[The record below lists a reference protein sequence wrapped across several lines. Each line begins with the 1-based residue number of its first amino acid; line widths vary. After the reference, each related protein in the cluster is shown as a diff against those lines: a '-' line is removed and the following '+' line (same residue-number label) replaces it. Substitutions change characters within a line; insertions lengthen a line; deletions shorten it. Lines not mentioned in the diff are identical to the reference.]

1 MLHGFNAAVKDKNRK
16 GMTSSELKN
25 IYDRLTK
32 GRSSDR
38 SRLKRKYDR
47 LKKLNRDKNPEW
59 DALLRDIEISVQN
72 KLDRENRLPKCDFD
86 DNLPINQHVDEISA
100 AIRNHPVTIICGE
113 TGSGKTTQLPK
124 LCLTLGRGVDGI
136 IGHTQP
142 RRLAARTVAK
152 RIAEELQSELGSD
165 VGFKIRHQDVT
176 NKHSYIKLMTDGIL
190 LAELQQDR
198 YLNQY
203 DTLIIDEAHERS
215 LNIDFIL
222 GYIKQL
228 LPKRPDLKVIITS
241 ATIDVTRF
249 SEHFN
254 NAPIIEVSGRTWPV
268 DVLYRPIEEPDE
280 DVEPVSREEIVL
292 HAIRELTSY
301 DMGDILIFM
310 EGEGEIHETDK
321 FLRKQNLRDTDI
333 LPLYARLSSSRQNKI
348 FAPHK
353 RRHIVL
359 ATNIAETSLTIPG
372 IRYVIDTGMA
382 RISRYSYRSKVQR
395 LPIERVSMAAANQ
408 RKGRCGRTSE
418 GICIRLYSEEDFS
431 SRAEYTEPEILRTNL
446 ASVILQMK
454 ALKIGDIAQYPFINP
469 PDKKFI
475 NDGMRLLREIN
486 ALDKDER
493 LTPIG
498 RKLVR
503 FPLDPRHARILLA
516 AHDFNCLHEIL
527 IIVSA
532 LGIQDPRER
541 PVDKQQK
548 ADESH
553 KQFADD
559 DSDFLWFLNLW
570 NFYQKQIKQLSQNK
584 LRKLCQTNF
593 LSFMKMREWI
603 DIHRQL
609 RHVCTDMGLL
619 LNTEPA
625 SYQNIH
631 CAILSG
637 MSSHVAFLSDKHEY
651 TGARDIKLNLFP
663 ASGQFHKKPKWV
675 VAAELVETSRLFA
688 RNVAR
693 IDSAWLINVA
703 THLLK
708 HSYSDAHWDS
718 KSSRVVALEKI
729 SLYGMTLVAGKKI
742 NYGAINPIES
752 KALFIRNALI
762 EGDLES
768 STRFFKQN
776 NEVIKEVRH
785 LEVKSRRPDILNEEA
800 IYEFY
805 NKSLPEYVYD
815 GQSFAAWSKK
825 LNNNQKQRLCLT
837 KESIINRETD
847 DITEFTYPDNIDFN
861 GMQLP
866 LEYKFLPG
874 TKEDGLSVD
883 VPLEVLNQFDQNQ
896 MDYLVP
902 GLIEE
907 KITLLLKSLPKSIR
921 KALVP
926 IPETATECVNN
937 IKNHSISLKQNL
949 ISYLFKTRNVDIAIN
964 DFVEGD
970 LPEHLR
976 TNFRIVD
983 AENKLIAE
991 GNDIVELKNKLATQI
1006 EHAFTDLYQDAFG
1019 EEEISSWNFGDL
1031 AIEEKVTSKENVI
1044 TSYPSLLEEDGKVYR
1059 YAFDNLRTAE
1069 YYLKFGLRGLLKKSL
1084 IKEIKFLRKNLRGID
1099 KIALLYTRYGKK
1111 EDLVD
1116 SIINLV
1122 LDETFL
1128 FEKKLIRKQ
1137 DHFLAN
1143 LEQGRSELIGNADR
1157 ICVILQKI
1165 LELNLKVQTLLSDAS
1180 MLKYSHAVK
1189 DIEEQL
1195 EYMMFHGFIE
1205 DIDTEY
1211 LKQYPRYLE
1220 AIIKRMEKL
1229 EYGIDRDLQSTK
1241 QIQTHWDRIKKLVDH
1256 AYETDGNTTG
1266 FDEYRWM
1273 CEELRISLYAQGL
1286 KTKIPVSLKRMD
1298 KAWERCQ
1305 KEN

>member
-1 MLHGFNAAVKDKNRK
+1 MRLQNARIRKD
-16 GMTSSELKN
+16 MTPLELKN
-25 IYDRLTK
+25 IYDRLSEA
-32 GRSSDR
+32 RSSER
-38 SRLKRKYDR
+38 FRLRRIFDR
-47 LKKLNRDKNPEW
+47 LKNVNSENNPEW
-59 DALLRDIEISVQN
+59 DALKRDIELSVQN
-72 KLDRENRLPKCDFD
+72 KSDRESRLPKCDFD
-86 DNLPINQHVDEISA
+86 DNLPINQHLDEISA
-100 AIRNHPVTIICGE
+100 AITNNPITIICGE

-124 LCLTLGRGVDGI
+124 LCLTLGRGVGGV

-152 RIAEELQSELGSD
+152 RIAEELNSDLGSD

-176 NKHSYIKLMTDGIL
+176 SKHSYIKLMTDGIL

-222 GYIKQL
+222 GYIKL
-228 LPKRPDLKVIITS
+228 LIPKRPDLKVIITS

-249 SEHFN
+249 SEHFDK
-254 NAPIIEVSGRTWPV
+254 APIIEVSGRTWPV
-268 DVLYRPIEEPDE
+268 DVLYRPFEEADE
-280 DVEPVSREEIVL
+280 DEDPVSREEVIL
-292 HAIRELTSY
+292 RAIRELTSY

-348 FAPHK
+348 FAPHN

-382 RISRYSYRSKVQR
+382 RMSRYSYRSKVQR

-454 ALKIGDIAQYPFINP
+454 ALNIGDIEQYPFINP

-486 ALDKDER
+486 ALDKEEK

-532 LGIQDPRER
+532 LSIQDPRER
-541 PVDKQQK
+541 PIDKQQK

-553 KQFADD
+553 KQFSDD

-593 LSFMKMREWI
+593 LSYMKMREWI

-609 RHVCTDMGLL
+609 RHVCTEMGLL

-675 VAAELVETSRLFA
+675 VAADLVETSRLFA

-703 THLLK
+703 KHLLK
-708 HSYSDAHWDS
+708 HAYSDAHWDS

-729 SLYGMTLVAGKKI
+729 SLYGMTLIAGKRI
-742 NYGAINPIES
+742 NYGAINPVES

-768 STRFFKQN
+768 SASFFKN
-776 NEVIKEVRH
+776 NNKVIEEVRH

-805 NKSLPEYVYD
+805 NKLLPAHVYD
-815 GQSFAAWSKK
+815 GQSLAAWLKK
-825 LNNNQKQRLCLT
+825 LNKEQKQRLCLT
-837 KESIINRETD
+837 KELIVNRETD
-847 DITEFTYPDNIDFN
+847 DITEFTYPDNIEFN

-874 TKEDGLSVD
+874 AKEDGLSVD
-883 VPLEVLNQFDQNQ
+883 IPLEVLNQFDQNQ

-907 KITLLLKSLPKSIR
+907 KITLLLKSLPKPIR
-921 KALVP
+921 KRLVP
-926 IPETATECVNN
+926 IPETVGECVSN
-937 IKNHSISLKQNL
+937 IKNQSNSLKQNL
-949 ISYLFKTRNVDIAIN
+949 ISCLFKTRAVDIAID
-964 DFVEGD
+964 DFAEGV

-976 TNFRIVD
+976 TNYRIVD
-983 AENKLIAE
+983 AKNELIAE
-991 GNDIVELKNKLATQI
+991 GDDIVELKSKLATQI
-1006 EHAFTDLYQDAFG
+1006 EHAFTNIYQDAFG
-1019 EEEISSWNFGDL
+1019 EEEVTSWDFGDL
-1031 AIEEKVTSKENVI
+1031 PVEQKVTSKENKI

-1059 YAFDNLRTAE
+1059 YAFDNLRAAE
-1069 YYLKFGLRGLLKKSL
+1069 YYLRFGLRGLLKNAL
-1084 IKEIKFLRKNLRGID
+1084 AKEIKYLRKNLKGID
-1099 KIALLYTRYGKK
+1099 KLALLYTRFGNK
-1111 EDLVD
+1111 EEIVD

-1128 FEKKLIRKQ
+1128 YEKTLFRKQ
-1137 DHFLAN
+1137 EHFLAS
-1143 LEQGRSELIGNADR
+1143 LDQGRSELIGNADR
-1157 ICVILQKI
+1157 TCLILQKI
-1165 LELNLKVQTLLSDAS
+1165 LEMNLQVQTLLSDAG

-1205 DIDTEY
+1205 DIEMEY

-1220 AIIKRMEKL
+1220 AIIKRLDKL
-1229 EYGIDRDLQSTK
+1229 EYGVDKDRQSTK
-1241 QIQTHWDRIKKLVDH
+1241 QIQPHWDRIKKLIDH
-1256 AYETDGNTTG
+1256 AYESDGNTTS

-1273 CEELRISLYAQGL
+1273 CEELRISLFAQGL
-1286 KTKIPVSLKRMD
+1286 KTRMPVSLKRVD

>member
-1 MLHGFNAAVKDKNRK
+1 MHSLNAAVKDINRN
-16 GMTSSELKN
+16 GMTSLELKN
-25 IYDRLTK
+25 IYDRLSEA
-32 GRSSDR
+32 RSSER
-38 SRLKRKYDR
+38 FRLKRDFDR
-47 LKKLNRDKNPEW
+47 LKKRNLENNPEW
-59 DALLRDIEISVQN
+59 DALIRDIELSIQN
-72 KLDRENRLPKCDFD
+72 KSDRVNRLPKCKFD
-86 DNLPINQHVDEISA
+86 DNLPINQYVDEISA
-100 AIRNHPVTIICGE
+100 AILNNSVTIICGE

-124 LCLTLGRGVDGI
+124 LCLTLGRGIGGV

-152 RIAEELQSELGSD
+152 RIAEELDSDLGSD

-176 NKHSYIKLMTDGIL
+176 NKNSYIKLMTDGIL
-190 LAELQQDR
+190 LAELQRDR

-254 NAPIIEVSGRTWPV
+254 NAPVIEVSGRTWPV
-268 DVLYRPIEEPDE
+268 DVLYRPIEETNEDE
-280 DVEPVSREEIVL
+280 DPISREEVIL
-292 HAIRELTSY
+292 QAIRELTSY

-310 EGEGEIHETDK
+310 EGEGEIHGTDK

-348 FAPHK
+348 FAPHN

-382 RISRYSYRSKVQR
+382 RMSRYSYRSKVQR

-454 ALKIGDIAQYPFINP
+454 ALKIGDIEQYPFINP

-475 NDGMRLLREIN
+475 SDGMRLLREIN
-486 ALDKDER
+486 ALDKEEK

-498 RKLVR
+498 SKLVR

-532 LGIQDPRER
+532 LSIQDPRER
-541 PVDKQQK
+541 PIDKQQK

-553 KQFADD
+553 KQFSDD

-593 LSFMKMREWI
+593 LSYMKMREWI

-609 RHVCTDMGLL
+609 RHVCTEMGLL
-619 LNTEPA
+619 LNTESA

-675 VAAELVETSRLFA
+675 VAADLVETSRLFA

-703 THLLK
+703 KHLLK

-729 SLYGMTLVAGKKI
+729 SLYGMTLVAGKRI
-742 NYGAINPIES
+742 NYGAVNPVES

-768 STRFFKQN
+768 SATFFKQN
-776 NEVIKEVRH
+776 NKTIEEVRH

-805 NKSLPEYVYD
+805 NKLLPAHVYD

-825 LNNNQKQRLCLT
+825 LNKEQKQRLCLT
-837 KESIINRETD
+837 KELIINRETD
-847 DITEFTYPDNIDFN
+847 DITEFTYPNNIEFN

-866 LEYKFLPG
+866 LEYNFLPG
-874 TKEDGLSVD
+874 AKEDGLSVD
-883 VPLEVLNQFDQNQ
+883 IPLEVLNQFDQNK

-907 KITLLLKSLPKSIR
+907 KVALLLKSLPKPIR
-921 KALVP
+921 KRLVP
-926 IPETATECVNN
+926 IPETAEECVSN

-949 ISYLFKTRNVDIAIN
+949 ISYLFKTRAVDIAID
-964 DFVEGD
+964 DFTEDV

-976 TNFRIVD
+976 TNYRIID
-983 AENKLIAE
+983 ANNDLIAE
-991 GNDIVELKNKLATQI
+991 GDNIVELKNKLATQI
-1006 EHAFTDLYQDAFG
+1006 EHAFTDIYKDAFG
-1019 EEEISSWNFGDL
+1019 EEEVSSWNFGDL
-1031 AIEEKVTSKENVI
+1031 PVEQKVTSKENTI
-1044 TSYPSLLEEDGKVYR
+1044 TSYPSLLEEEGKVYR

-1084 IKEIKFLRKNLRGID
+1084 LKEIKYLRKNLRGID
-1099 KIALLYTRYGKK
+1099 KLALLYTRFGNKD
-1111 EDLVD
+1111 ELVE

-1128 FEKKLIRKQ
+1128 YEKTLIRKQ
-1137 DHFLAN
+1137 EQFLST
-1143 LEQGRSELIGNADR
+1143 LEQGRGELIGNADR
-1157 ICVILQKI
+1157 ICVVLQKI
-1165 LELNLKVQTLLSDAS
+1165 LEINLQVQKLLSDAS
-1180 MLKYSHAVK
+1180 MLKHSHAVK

-1205 DIDTEY
+1205 DVSPEY

-1229 EYGIDRDLQSTK
+1229 EYGVDKDLQSTK
-1241 QIQTHWDRIKKLVDH
+1241 QIQPHWDRIKKLIDH
-1256 AYETDGNTTG
+1256 AYETDGNTTA

-1298 KAWERCQ
+1298 KAWEKCQ

>member
-1 MLHGFNAAVKDKNRK
+1 MDKK
-16 GMTSSELKN
+16 SMTTVQIDQISEHLSEV
-25 IYDRLTK
+25 RA
-32 GRSSDR
+32 SDR
-38 SRLKRKYDR
+38 FRLKRQFDR
-47 LKKLNRDKNPEW
+47 LKKDNVVNNSEW
-59 DALLRDIEISVQN
+59 DALYRDIEISINN
-72 KLDRENRLPKCDFD
+72 KTERKNGLPKCFFD
-86 DNLPINQHVDEISA
+86 ENLPINQCVDEIYKT
-100 AIRNHPVTIICGE
+100 IKNNPVTIICGE

-124 LCLTLGRGVDGI
+124 LCLTLGRSIEGV

-152 RIAEELQSELGSD
+152 RIAEELGSDLGCD

-222 GYIKQL
+222 GYLKEL

-241 ATIDVTRF
+241 ATIDVSRF
-249 SEHFN
+249 SAHFD
-254 NAPIIEVSGRTWPV
+254 NAPVIEVSGRTYPV
-268 DVLYRPIEEPDE
+268 DVLYRPLQEDDE
-280 DVEPVSREEIVL
+280 DSIGREDHIL
-292 HAIRELTSY
+292 QAIHELTSY

-310 EGEGEIHETDK
+310 EGEGEIHVTDK
-321 FLRKQNLRDTDI
+321 FLRKQNLPDTDI

-395 LPIERVSMAAANQ
+395 LPIEKISMAAANQ

-418 GICIRLYSEEDFS
+418 GICIRLYSEDDFS
-431 SRAEYTEPEILRTNL
+431 SRPEYTEPEILRTNL

-454 ALKIGDIAQYPFINP
+454 ALKIGNVEEYPFINP

-486 ALDKDER
+486 ALNKEEK

-503 FPLDPRHARILLA
+503 FPLDPRYARILIA
-516 AHDFNCLHEIL
+516 ANDLNCLHEIL

-532 LGIQDPRER
+532 LSIQDPRER
-541 PVDKQQK
+541 PLDKQQK

-553 KQFADD
+553 QQFNHD

-593 LSFMKMREWI
+593 LSYMKMREWI

-609 RHVCTDMGLL
+609 RHVCTDMKLSI
-619 LNTEPA
+619 NNESA

-637 MSSHVAFLSDKHEY
+637 MASHVAFLSDKHEY

-663 ASGQFHKKPKWV
+663 ASGQFHKKPKWI
-675 VAAELVETSRLFA
+675 VAADLVETSRLFA
-688 RNVAR
+688 RNVAK

-703 THLLK
+703 KHLLK
-708 HSYSDAHWDS
+708 YDYSDAYWDS
-718 KSSRVVALEKI
+718 KSTRVIALEKI
-729 SLYGMTLVAGKKI
+729 SLYGMTLVAGKRI
-742 NYGAINPIES
+742 NYGLINPKES
-752 KALFIRNALI
+752 QALFIRNGLI
-762 EGDLES
+762 EADLES
-768 STRFFKQN
+768 AASFYKQN
-776 NEVIKEVRH
+776 NKVIDEIRH
-785 LEVKSRRPDILNEEA
+785 LEVKTRRPDILDEEA
-800 IYEFY
+800 VYDFY
-805 NKSLPEYVYD
+805 SNALPMHVYD

-825 LNNNQKQRLCLT
+825 LSKDQKQALLISKDKIMRRHADEVT
-837 KESIINRETD
+837 ETAFPEQ
-847 DITEFTYPDNIDFN
+847 IEYR
-861 GMQLP
+861 GLSLP

-874 TKEDGLSVD
+874 NSNDGLNID
-883 VPLEVLNQFDQNQ
+883 VPIEALNQFNQHQ

-907 KITLLLKSLPKSIR
+907 KITLLLKSLPKHIR
-921 KALVP
+921 KTLVP
-926 IPETATECVNN
+926 IPDTANECARN
-937 IKNHSISLKQNL
+937 ISNKSISLKQNL
-949 ISYLFKTRNVDIAIN
+949 ISYLYKTRLVDITN
-964 DFVEGD
+964 DDFSEGL
-970 LPEHLR
+970 LPEHLKVNYR
-976 TNFRIVD
+976 VLNAD
-983 AENKLIAE
+983 NKLIAE
-991 GNDIVELKNKLATQI
+991 GNDIVDLKNKLATEI
-1006 EHAFTDLYQDAFG
+1006 EYAFTEIHQDDSGA
-1019 EEEISSWNFGDL
+1019 EEVTTWDFGDL
-1031 AIEEKVTSKENVI
+1031 AVEEKITVKDNVLI
-1044 TSYPSLLEEDGKVYR
+1044 TYPSLLEEDGRVYR
-1059 YAFDNLRTAE
+1059 YAFDNLQTAE
-1069 YYLKFGLRGLLKKSL
+1069 YQLRFGLRGLLKWQL
-1084 IKEIKFLRKNLRGID
+1084 QKEIKYLCKNLKD
-1099 KIALLYTRYGKK
+1099 FEKLALLYAQFGNK
-1111 EDLVD
+1111 EELIS

-1128 FEKKLIRKQ
+1128 YENELIRKQ
-1137 DHFLAN
+1137 DHFLAR
-1143 LEQGRSELIGNADR
+1143 LEQGRPEMILNADR
-1157 ICVILQKI
+1157 VCLLLKKI
-1165 LELNLKVQTLLSDAS
+1165 LGLNLKVQALLSEEAT
-1180 MLKYSHAVK
+1180 MKYSHAIN

-1195 EYMMFHGFIE
+1195 EYMIFHGFIE
-1205 DIDTEY
+1205 DIKTDY

-1220 AIIKRMEKL
+1220 AILKRIDKL
-1229 EYGIDRDLQSTK
+1229 EYAIEKDRQTTH
-1241 QIQTHWDRIKKLVDH
+1241 QIQQHWNRIKKLVDQ
-1256 AYETDGNTTG
+1256 AYEIDGNTSL
-1266 FDEYRWM
+1266 FDDYRWM
-1273 CEELRISLYAQGL
+1273 FEELRISLFTQEL
-1286 KTKIPVSLKRMD
+1286 KTRIPVSLKRLD
-1298 KAWERCQ
+1298 KAWEQ
-1305 KEN
+1305 LSKNIK

>member
-1 MLHGFNAAVKDKNRK
+1 
-16 GMTSSELKN
+16 MTSLELKN
-25 IYDRLTK
+25 IYDRLAET
-32 GRSSDR
+32 RSSEWF
-38 SRLKRKYDR
+38 RLKRDFDR
-47 LKKLNRDKNPEW
+47 LKKRNLEKNPEW
-59 DALLRDIEISVQN
+59 DALMRDIELSVQN
-72 KLDRENRLPKCDFD
+72 KSDRESRLPKCYFD
-86 DNLPINQHVDEISA
+86 DKLPINQHLDEISA
-100 AIRNHPVTIICGE
+100 AIKNNPITIICGE

-124 LCLTLGRGVDGI
+124 LCLTLGRGIEGV

-152 RIAEELQSELGSD
+152 RIAEELDSDLGSH

-176 NKHSYIKLMTDGIL
+176 SKHSYIKLMTDGIL

-222 GYIKQL
+222 GYIKL
-228 LPKRPDLKVIITS
+228 LIPKRPDLKVIITS

-249 SEHFN
+249 SEHFD

-268 DVLYRPIEEPDE
+268 DVLYRPFEEVDE
-280 DVEPVSREEIVL
+280 DEDPVSREVVIL
-292 HAIRELTSY
+292 QAIRELTSY

-348 FAPHK
+348 FAPHN

-382 RISRYSYRSKVQR
+382 RMSRYSYRSKVQR

-446 ASVILQMK
+446 ASVILKMK
-454 ALKIGDIAQYPFINP
+454 ALKIGDIEQYPFINP

-486 ALDKDER
+486 ALDKEEK

-532 LGIQDPRER
+532 LSIQDPRER
-541 PVDKQQK
+541 PIDKQQK

-553 KQFADD
+553 KQFSDD

-593 LSFMKMREWI
+593 LSYMKMREWI

-609 RHVCTDMGLL
+609 RHVCTEMGLL

-675 VAAELVETSRLFA
+675 VAADLVETSRLFA

-703 THLLK
+703 KHLLK
-708 HSYSDAHWDS
+708 HAYSDAHWDS

-729 SLYGMTLVAGKKI
+729 SLYGMTLIAGKRI
-742 NYGAINPIES
+742 NYGAINPVES

-768 STRFFKQN
+768 SASFFKQN
-776 NEVIKEVRH
+776 NKTIEEVRH

-805 NKSLPEYVYD
+805 NKSLPAHVYD
-815 GQSFAAWSKK
+815 GQSFAVWSKK
-825 LNNNQKQRLCLT
+825 LNNEQKQRLCLT
-837 KESIINRETD
+837 KELIVNRETD
-847 DITEFTYPDNIDFN
+847 DITEFTYPDNIEFN

-874 TKEDGLSVD
+874 AKEDGLSVD
-883 VPLEVLNQFDQNQ
+883 IPLEVLNQFDQNQ

-907 KITLLLKSLPKSIR
+907 KITLLLKSLPKPIR
-921 KALVP
+921 KRLVP
-926 IPETATECVNN
+926 IPETVAECVSN
-937 IKNHSISLKQNL
+937 IKNQSNSLKQNL
-949 ISYLFKTRNVDIAIN
+949 ISCLFKTRAVDIAID
-964 DFVEGD
+964 DFTEAV

-976 TNFRIVD
+976 TNYRIVD
-983 AENKLIAE
+983 AKNELIAE
-991 GNDIVELKNKLATQI
+991 GDDIVELKNKLATQI
-1006 EHAFTDLYQDAFG
+1006 EHAFTNLYQDAFG
-1019 EEEISSWNFGDL
+1019 EEEVTSWDFGDL
-1031 AIEEKVTSKENVI
+1031 PVEQKVTSKENTI

-1059 YAFDNLRTAE
+1059 YAFDNLRAAE
-1069 YYLKFGLRGLLKKSL
+1069 YYLRFGLRGLLKNAL
-1084 IKEIKFLRKNLRGID
+1084 AKEIKYLRKNLRGIE
-1099 KIALLYTRYGKK
+1099 KLALLYTRFGNKD
-1111 EDLVD
+1111 ELVE

-1128 FEKKLIRKQ
+1128 YEKKMIRKQ
-1137 DHFLAN
+1137 EQFLAA
-1143 LEQGRSELIGNADR
+1143 LEQGRAELIGNADR
-1157 ICVILQKI
+1157 ICVVLQKI
-1165 LELNLKVQTLLSDAS
+1165 LEMNLQVQTLLSDAG

-1205 DIDTEY
+1205 DIETEY

-1220 AIIKRMEKL
+1220 AIIKRMEKF
-1229 EYGIDRDLQSTK
+1229 EHGVDKDRQSTK
-1241 QIQTHWDRIKKLVDH
+1241 QIKPHWDRIKKLVDH
-1256 AYETDGNTTG
+1256 AYETDGNTTS
-1266 FDEYRWM
+1266 FDAYRWM
-1273 CEELRISLYAQGL
+1273 CEELRISLFAQGL
-1286 KTKIPVSLKRMD
+1286 KTRMPVSLKRID

>member
-1 MLHGFNAAVKDKNRK
+1 
-16 GMTSSELKN
+16 MTTLEIENIYNSLLETRSSERISLERTFALLKKRN
-25 IYDRLTK
+25 LE
-32 GRSSDR
+32 SDTEWDT
-38 SRLKRKYDR
+38 LKRS
-47 LKKLNRDKNPEW
+47 
-59 DALLRDIEISVQN
+59 IELSIQN
-72 KLDRENRLPKCDFD
+72 KHDRIKRLPECQFD
-86 DNLPINQHVDEISA
+86 DNLPINQCHDEIYN
-100 AIRNHPVTIICGE
+100 AISNNPITIICGE

-124 LCLTLGRGVDGI
+124 LCLKLGRGIEGV

-142 RRLAARTVAK
+142 RRLAARSVAK
-152 RIAEELQSELGSD
+152 RIAEELKSELGRD

-176 NKHSYIKLMTDGIL
+176 SRHSYIKLMTDGIL
-190 LAELQQDR
+190 LAELQKDK

-241 ATIDVTRF
+241 ATIDVIRF
-249 SEHFN
+249 SEHFD
-254 NAPIIEVSGRTWPV
+254 NAPVIEVSGRTWPV
-268 DVLYRPIEEPDE
+268 DVFYRPVQENNEDE
-280 DVEPVSREEIVL
+280 DPMSREEVIL
-292 HAIRELTSY
+292 EAIRELTSY
-301 DMGDILIFM
+301 DMGDILIFL
-310 EGEGEIHETDK
+310 EGEREIYGTDK
-321 FLRKQNLRDTDI
+321 FLRKQNLSDTDI

-348 FAPHK
+348 FALHK

-359 ATNIAETSLTIPG
+359 ATNIAETSLTIPD

-382 RISRYSYRSKVQR
+382 RMSRYSYRSKVQR
-395 LPIERVSMAAANQ
+395 LPIERISKAAANQ
-408 RKGRCGRTSE
+408 RKGRCGRTSD
-418 GICIRLYSEEDFS
+418 GICIRLYSEEDFC
-431 SRAEYTEPEILRTNL
+431 SRMEYTEPEILRTNL

-454 ALKIGDIAQYPFINP
+454 ALKIGNIDEYPFINP

-475 NDGMRLLREIN
+475 NDGTRLLSEIN
-486 ALDKDER
+486 ALDKEGK
-493 LTPIG
+493 LTVIG
-498 RKLVR
+498 KKIVR

-516 AHDFNCLHEIL
+516 AHDFNCLYEIS
-527 IIVSA
+527 IIISA
-532 LGIQDPRER
+532 LSIQDPRER
-541 PVDKQQK
+541 PLDKQQK

-553 KQFADD
+553 KQFMDEA
-559 DSDFLWFLNLW
+559 SDFLWFLNLW

-593 LSFMKMREWI
+593 LSYMKMREWI

-609 RHVCTDMGLL
+609 RHVCTEIGLL

-637 MSSHVAFLSDKHEY
+637 MLSHVAFLSDKHEY

-663 ASGQFHKKPKWV
+663 ASGQFYKKPKWV
-675 VAAELVETSRLFA
+675 VAADLVETSRLFA

-703 THLLK
+703 KHLLK
-708 HSYSDAHWDS
+708 HAYSDAYWDS

-729 SLYGMTLVAGKKI
+729 SLYGMTLIAGKRI
-742 NYGAINPIES
+742 NYGAINPVDA

-768 STRFFKQN
+768 SISFFKKN
-776 NEVIKEVRH
+776 NKTIEEVRH

-805 NKSLPEYVYD
+805 NKSLPEHVYD
-815 GQSFAAWSKK
+815 GQSFAVWSKE
-825 LNNNQKQRLCLT
+825 LNNAQKQRLCLT
-837 KESIINRETD
+837 KEFIVNRETD
-847 DITEFTYPDNIDFN
+847 DITESTYPDNIEFN

-874 TKEDGLSVD
+874 VKEDGLSVD
-883 VPLEVLNQFDQNQ
+883 IPLEVLNQFDQNQ

-907 KITLLLKSLPKSIR
+907 KITLLLKSLPKAIR
-921 KALVP
+921 KRLVP
-926 IPETATECVNN
+926 IPETVAECVSN
-937 IKNHSISLKQNL
+937 IKNQSNSLKQNL
-949 ISYLFKTRNVDIAIN
+949 ISFLFKTRAVDIAIN
-964 DFVEGD
+964 DFAEGV

-976 TNFRIVD
+976 TNYRVVD
-983 AENKLIAE
+983 AKNELIAE
-991 GNDIVELKNKLATQI
+991 GDDIIELKSKLATQI
-1006 EHAFTDLYQDAFG
+1006 EHAFTNIYQDAFG
-1019 EEEISSWNFGDL
+1019 EEEVVSWDFGDL
-1031 AIEEKVTSKENVI
+1031 PVEQRVTSKENAI

-1059 YAFDNLRTAE
+1059 YAFDNLRAAE
-1069 YYLKFGLRGLLKKSL
+1069 YYLRFGLRGLLKNAL
-1084 IKEIKFLRKNLRGID
+1084 AKEIKYLRKNLKGID
-1099 KIALLYTRYGKK
+1099 KLALLYTRFGNK
-1111 EDLVD
+1111 EEIVE

-1128 FEKKLIRKQ
+1128 YETTLIRKQ
-1137 DHFLAN
+1137 EHFLAS
-1143 LEQGRSELIGNADR
+1143 LEQGRSELISNADR
-1157 ICVILQKI
+1157 ICVVLQKI
-1165 LELNLKVQTLLSDAS
+1165 LEMNLQVQTLLSDAN
-1180 MLKYSHAVK
+1180 MLKYSHAVN

-1195 EYMMFHGFIE
+1195 KYMMFHGFIE
-1205 DIDTEY
+1205 DIETEY

-1229 EYGIDRDLQSTK
+1229 EYGADKDYQSTK
-1241 QIQTHWDRIKKLVDH
+1241 LIQPHWDRIKKLVDH
-1256 AYETDGNTTG
+1256 AYETDGNTTSI
-1266 FDEYRWM
+1266 DEYRWM
-1273 CEELRISLYAQGL
+1273 SEELRISLFAQGL
-1286 KTKIPVSLKRMD
+1286 KTRMPVSLKRLD

>member
-1 MLHGFNAAVKDKNRK
+1 
-16 GMTSSELKN
+16 MTSLELKN
-25 IYDRLTK
+25 IYDRLAKT
-32 GRSSDR
+32 RSSER
-38 SRLKRKYDR
+38 FRLKRDFDR
-47 LKKLNRDKNPEW
+47 LKKRNLKKNPEW
-59 DALLRDIEISVQN
+59 DALIRDIELSVQN
-72 KLDRENRLPKCDFD
+72 KIDRINRLPKCNFD
-86 DNLPINQHVDEISA
+86 DNLPINQHVGEISA
-100 AIRNHPVTIICGE
+100 AILNNPVTIICGE

-124 LCLTLGRGVDGI
+124 LCLTLGRGIGGV

-152 RIAEELQSELGSD
+152 RIAEELDSDLGSD

-176 NKHSYIKLMTDGIL
+176 SKLSYIKLMTDGIL

-228 LPKRPDLKVIITS
+228 LPKRPDLKVVITS

-268 DVLYRPIEEPDE
+268 DVLYRPIEETAEDE
-280 DVEPVSREEIVL
+280 DPVSREEVIL
-292 HAIRELTSY
+292 QAIRELTSY

-382 RISRYSYRSKVQR
+382 RMSRYSYRSKVQR

-454 ALKIGDIAQYPFINP
+454 ALKIGDIEQYPFINP

-475 NDGMRLLREIN
+475 NDGMHLLREIN
-486 ALDKDER
+486 ALDKEEG
-493 LTPIG
+493 LTPVG

-532 LGIQDPRER
+532 LSIQDPRER
-541 PVDKQQK
+541 PIDKQQK
-548 ADESH
+548 ADGSH
-553 KQFADD
+553 QQFSDD

-570 NFYQKQIKQLSQNK
+570 SFYQKQIKQLSQNK

-593 LSFMKMREWI
+593 LSYMKMREWI

-609 RHVCTDMGLL
+609 RHVCTEMKLT

-625 SYQNIH
+625 SYENIH

-637 MSSHVAFLSDKHEY
+637 MASHVAFLSDKHEY

-675 VAAELVETSRLFA
+675 VAADLVETSRLYA

-703 THLLK
+703 KHLLK

-729 SLYGMTLVAGKKI
+729 SLYGMTLVAGKRI
-742 NYGAINPIES
+742 NYGAVNPVES
-752 KALFIRNALI
+752 KTLFIRNGLI

-768 STRFFKQN
+768 SASFFKQN
-776 NEVIKEVRH
+776 NI
-785 LEVKSRRPDILNEEA
+785 
-800 IYEFY
+800 
-805 NKSLPEYVYD
+805 
-815 GQSFAAWSKK
+815 
-825 LNNNQKQRLCLT
+825 
-837 KESIINRETD
+837 
-847 DITEFTYPDNIDFN
+847 
-861 GMQLP
+861 
-866 LEYKFLPG
+866 
-874 TKEDGLSVD
+874 
-883 VPLEVLNQFDQNQ
+883 
-896 MDYLVP
+896 
-902 GLIEE
+902 
-907 KITLLLKSLPKSIR
+907 
-921 KALVP
+921 
-926 IPETATECVNN
+926 
-937 IKNHSISLKQNL
+937 
-949 ISYLFKTRNVDIAIN
+949 
-964 DFVEGD
+964 
-970 LPEHLR
+970 
-976 TNFRIVD
+976 
-983 AENKLIAE
+983 
-991 GNDIVELKNKLATQI
+991 
-1006 EHAFTDLYQDAFG
+1006 
-1019 EEEISSWNFGDL
+1019 
-1031 AIEEKVTSKENVI
+1031 
-1044 TSYPSLLEEDGKVYR
+1044 
-1059 YAFDNLRTAE
+1059 
-1069 YYLKFGLRGLLKKSL
+1069 
-1084 IKEIKFLRKNLRGID
+1084 
-1099 KIALLYTRYGKK
+1099 
-1111 EDLVD
+1111 
-1116 SIINLV
+1116 
-1122 LDETFL
+1122 
-1128 FEKKLIRKQ
+1128 
-1137 DHFLAN
+1137 
-1143 LEQGRSELIGNADR
+1143 
-1157 ICVILQKI
+1157 
-1165 LELNLKVQTLLSDAS
+1165 
-1180 MLKYSHAVK
+1180 
-1189 DIEEQL
+1189 
-1195 EYMMFHGFIE
+1195 
-1205 DIDTEY
+1205 
-1211 LKQYPRYLE
+1211 
-1220 AIIKRMEKL
+1220 
-1229 EYGIDRDLQSTK
+1229 
-1241 QIQTHWDRIKKLVDH
+1241 
-1256 AYETDGNTTG
+1256 
-1266 FDEYRWM
+1266 
-1273 CEELRISLYAQGL
+1273 
-1286 KTKIPVSLKRMD
+1286 
-1298 KAWERCQ
+1298 
-1305 KEN
+1305 

>member
-1 MLHGFNAAVKDKNRK
+1 MNRK

-25 IYDRLTK
+25 IYQRLSAA
-32 GRSSDR
+32 RSSDR
-38 SRLKRKYDR
+38 FRLKRDFER
-47 LKKLNRDKNPEW
+47 IKKRGFENNPAW
-59 DALLRDIEISVQN
+59 DALKRAIELSVHN
-72 KLDRENRLPKCDFD
+72 KSDRKNRLPKCSFD
-86 DNLPINQHVDEISA
+86 DNLPINQHVDGISA
-100 AIRNHPVTIICGE
+100 AIINNPVTIICGE

-124 LCLTLGRGVDGI
+124 LCLTLGRGIEGV

-152 RIAEELQSELGSD
+152 RIAEELGSELGSD
-165 VGFKIRHQDVT
+165 VGFKIRHQDLT

-249 SEHFN
+249 SEHFD
-254 NAPIIEVSGRTWPV
+254 NAPVIEVSGRTWPV
-268 DVLYRPIEEPDE
+268 DVLYRPIEESDE
-280 DVEPVSREEIVL
+280 DEDPVSREEVIL
-292 HAIRELTSY
+292 KAIRELTSY

-382 RISRYSYRSKVQR
+382 RMSRYSYRSKVQR

-418 GICIRLYSEEDFS
+418 GICIRLYSEEDFN
-431 SRAEYTEPEILRTNL
+431 SRTEYTEPEVLRTNL

-454 ALKIGDIAQYPFINP
+454 ALKIGDIEQYPFINP
-469 PDKKFI
+469 PDRKFI

-486 ALDKDER
+486 ALDKEER

-498 RKLVR
+498 SKLVR

-532 LGIQDPRER
+532 LSIQDPRER
-541 PVDKQQK
+541 PIDKQQK

-553 KQFADD
+553 KQFSDD

-570 NFYQKQIKQLSQNK
+570 NFYQQQVKQLSQNK
-584 LRKLCQTNF
+584 LRKLCKTNF
-593 LSFMKMREWI
+593 ISYMKMREWS

-609 RHVCTDMGLL
+609 RHVCTEMGLL

-625 SYQNIH
+625 SYQNMH

-637 MSSHVAFLSDKHEY
+637 MSSHVAYLSDKHEY

-663 ASGQFHKKPKWV
+663 ASGQFHKKPKWI
-675 VAAELVETSRLFA
+675 VAADLVETSRLFA

-703 THLLK
+703 KHLLK
-708 HSYSDAHWDS
+708 RDYSDAHWDS

-729 SLYGMTLVAGKKI
+729 SLYGMTLIAGKRI
-742 NYGAINPIES
+742 NYGAVNPRES
-752 KALFIRNALI
+752 KALFVRNALI

-768 STRFFKQN
+768 SAKFFKN
-776 NEVIKEVRH
+776 NNKAIEEVRH

-800 IYEFY
+800 VYDFY
-805 NKSLPEYVYD
+805 SNALPEHVYD
-815 GQSFAAWSKK
+815 GQSFSAWVKHLDK
-825 LNNNQKQRLCLT
+825 AQKQALYLT
-837 KESIINRETD
+837 KDLIINRQTN
-847 DITEFTYPDNIDFN
+847 DITETTYPDNIKFKD
-861 GMQLP
+861 MLLP

-874 TKEDGLSVD
+874 AKEDGLSID
-883 VPLEVLNQFDQNQ
+883 IPIEVLNQFDQNQ

-902 GLIEE
+902 GLIAE
-907 KITLLLKSLPKSIR
+907 KITLLLKSLPKPIR
-921 KALVP
+921 KTLVP
-926 IPETATECVNN
+926 IPETAAECVSN

-949 ISYLFKTRNVDIAIN
+949 ISYLFKTRAVNITID
-964 DFVEGD
+964 DFSEEA

-976 TNFRIVD
+976 PNYRVVGT
-983 AENKLIAE
+983 ENELIAE
-991 GNDIVELKNKLATQI
+991 GNDLVALKNKLATQV
-1006 EHAFTDLYQDAFG
+1006 EHAFTDLYQDAYG
-1019 EEEISSWNFGDL
+1019 EQEITSWDFGDL
-1031 AIEEKVTSKENVI
+1031 PIEQKVSSKENTI
-1044 TSYPSLLEEDGKVYR
+1044 TSYPSLLEDDGKVYR
-1059 YAFDNLRTAE
+1059 HAFDNLRTAE
-1069 YYLKFGLRGLLKKSL
+1069 YYLRFGLRGLLKNTL
-1084 IKEIKFLRKNLRGID
+1084 AKEIKYLRKNLRGIE
-1099 KIALLYTRYGKK
+1099 KLALLYTRFGNK
-1111 EDLVD
+1111 EELVE

-1128 FEKKLIRKQ
+1128 YEKTLIRKQ
-1137 DHFLAN
+1137 EHFLAS
-1143 LEQGRSELIGNADR
+1143 LEQGRPEIISNADR
-1157 ICVILQKI
+1157 ICVLLQKI
-1165 LELNLKVQTLLSDAS
+1165 LEINLQVQTALSDTG
-1180 MLKYSHAVK
+1180 MLKYSHAIN

-1205 DIDTEY
+1205 DVEAEY
-1211 LKQYPRYLE
+1211 LKQYPRYLA
-1220 AIIKRMEKL
+1220 AIIKRMEKI
-1229 EYGIDRDLQSTK
+1229 EYGVDKDLKSTK
-1241 QIQTHWDRIKKLVDH
+1241 QIQQHWDRIKKLVDH
-1256 AYETDGNTTG
+1256 AYETDGNTTT
-1266 FDEYRWM
+1266 FDEYRWL
-1273 CEELRISLYAQGL
+1273 CEELRISLFAQGL
-1286 KTKIPVSLKRMD
+1286 KTRMPVSLKRLD
-1298 KAWERCQ
+1298 KAWEKYQ

>member
-1 MLHGFNAAVKDKNRK
+1 
-16 GMTSSELKN
+16 MTSLELKN
-25 IYDRLTK
+25 TYERLAEV
-32 GRSSDR
+32 RSSER
-38 SRLKRKYDR
+38 FRLKRDFDR
-47 LKKLNRDKNPEW
+47 LKKRNLENNPEW
-59 DALLRDIEISVQN
+59 DTLKRDIELSVQN
-72 KLDRENRLPKCDFD
+72 KSARVNRLPKCKFD

-100 AIRNHPVTIICGE
+100 AILNNSVTIICGE

-124 LCLTLGRGVDGI
+124 LCLTLGRGIGGV

-152 RIAEELQSELGSD
+152 RIAEELDSDLGSD
-165 VGFKIRHQDVT
+165 VGFKIRHQDLT

-198 YLNQY
+198 YLYQY

-268 DVLYRPIEEPDE
+268 DVLYRPIEETNEDE
-280 DVEPVSREEIVL
+280 DPISREDVIL
-292 HAIRELTSY
+292 QAIRELTSY

-348 FAPHK
+348 FAPHN

-382 RISRYSYRSKVQR
+382 RMSRYSYRSKVQR

-431 SRAEYTEPEILRTNL
+431 SRAEYTEPEVMRTNL

-454 ALKIGDIAQYPFINP
+454 ALKIGDIEQYPFINP
-469 PDKKFI
+469 PDKRFI

-486 ALDKDER
+486 ALDKEEK

-503 FPLDPRHARILLA
+503 FPLDPRHSRILLA

-532 LGIQDPRER
+532 LSIQDPRER
-541 PVDKQQK
+541 PIDKQQK

-553 KQFADD
+553 KQFSDD

-593 LSFMKMREWI
+593 LSYMKMREWI

-609 RHVCTDMGLL
+609 RHVCTEMKLI

-637 MSSHVAFLSDKHEY
+637 MSSHVAYLSDKYEY

-675 VAAELVETSRLFA
+675 VAADLVETSRLFA
-688 RNVAR
+688 RNVAK

-703 THLLK
+703 KHLLK

-729 SLYGMTLVAGKKI
+729 SLYGMTLIAGKRI
-742 NYGAINPIES
+742 NYGAVNPVES

-768 STRFFKQN
+768 SASFFKQN
-776 NEVIKEVRH
+776 NKLIEEVRH

-805 NKSLPEYVYD
+805 NKSLPAHVYD
-815 GQSFAAWSKK
+815 GQSFATWAKK
-825 LNNNQKQRLCLT
+825 LNKEQKQRLCLT
-837 KESIINRETD
+837 KELMVNRETD
-847 DITEFTYPDNIDFN
+847 DITEFTYPNNIEFN

-866 LEYKFLPG
+866 LEYNFLPG
-874 TKEDGLSVD
+874 AKEDGLSVD
-883 VPLEVLNQFDQNQ
+883 VPIEVLNQFDQNQ

-907 KITLLLKSLPKSIR
+907 KVALLLKSLPKPLR
-921 KALVP
+921 KRLVP
-926 IPETATECVNN
+926 IPETAAECVNN
-937 IKNHSISLKQNL
+937 IANHSISLKQNL
-949 ISYLFKTRNVDIAIN
+949 ISYLFKTRAVDIAID
-964 DFVEGD
+964 DFTEDV
-970 LPEHLR
+970 LPEYLR
-976 TNFRIVD
+976 TSYRIVD
-983 AENKLIAE
+983 TENRLIAE
-991 GNDIVELKNKLATQI
+991 GEDLGALKNKLAAQI
-1006 EHAFTDLYQDAFG
+1006 EHAFTDLHQGAYG
-1019 EEEISSWNFGDL
+1019 EEAIISWDFGDL
-1031 AIEEKVTSKENVI
+1031 PVEQVVAAKENTI
-1044 TSYPSLLEEDGKVYR
+1044 ISYPSLLEEDGKVYR

-1069 YYLKFGLRGLLKKSL
+1069 YYLRFGLRGLLKNAL
-1084 IKEIKFLRKNLRGID
+1084 EKEIKYLRKNLRGIE
-1099 KIALLYTRYGKK
+1099 KLALLYTGFGNKSQ
-1111 EDLVD
+1111 LID

-1128 FEKKLIRKQ
+1128 YEKELIRKQ
-1137 DHFLAN
+1137 DRFLAAV
-1143 LEQGRSELIGNADR
+1143 EQGKSELIGNADSV
-1157 ICVILQKI
+1157 CVTLQKI
-1165 LELNLKVQTLLSDAS
+1165 LELNLKVQTMLSDAN
-1180 MLKYSHAVK
+1180 MLKYSHAIN

-1195 EYMMFHGFIE
+1195 EYMIFNGFIE
-1205 DIDTEY
+1205 DIEMEY

-1220 AIIKRMEKL
+1220 AIIKRMEKI
-1229 EYGIDRDLQSTK
+1229 EYSVDKDLQSTK
-1241 QIQTHWDRIKKLVDH
+1241 QIAPHWSRIKKLVDH
-1256 AYETDGNTTG
+1256 AYETDGNTSA

-1298 KAWERCQ
+1298 KTWERCQ

>member
-1 MLHGFNAAVKDKNRK
+1 MHSHNAAVNDINRK
-16 GMTSSELKN
+16 GMTSLELKN
-25 IYDRLTK
+25 IYDRLADV
-32 GRSSDR
+32 RSSER
-38 SRLKRKYDR
+38 FRLKRDFDR
-47 LKKLNRDKNPEW
+47 LKKHRRENNPEW
-59 DALLRDIEISVQN
+59 DALKRDIELSVQN
-72 KLDRENRLPKCDFD
+72 KLERESRLPKCHFD
-86 DNLPINQHVDEISA
+86 DNLPINQHVDEISD
-100 AIRNHPVTIICGE
+100 AIRNNSITIICGE

-124 LCLTLGRGVDGI
+124 LCLTLGRGIGGV

-152 RIAEELQSELGSD
+152 RIAEELDSDLGSH
-165 VGFKIRHQDVT
+165 VGFKIRHQDLT
-176 NKHSYIKLMTDGIL
+176 SKHSYIKLMTDGIL

-249 SEHFN
+249 SEHFD

-268 DVLYRPIEEPDE
+268 DVLYRPIEETDE
-280 DVEPVSREEIVL
+280 DEDPVSREEVIL
-292 HAIRELTSY
+292 QAIRELTSY

-382 RISRYSYRSKVQR
+382 RMSRYSYRSKVQR

-418 GICIRLYSEEDFS
+418 GICIRLYSEENFN
-431 SRAEYTEPEILRTNL
+431 SRAEYTEPEILRTSL

-454 ALKIGDIAQYPFINP
+454 ALKIGDIEQYPFINP

-486 ALDKDER
+486 ALDKEEK

-532 LGIQDPRER
+532 LSIQDPRER
-541 PVDKQQK
+541 PIDKQQK

-553 KQFADD
+553 QQFNDE

-593 LSFMKMREWI
+593 LSYMKMREWI

-609 RHVCTDMGLL
+609 RHVCTEMNLM
-619 LNTEPA
+619 LNTELA

-675 VAAELVETSRLFA
+675 VAADLVETSRLFA
-688 RNVAR
+688 RNVAK
-693 IDSAWLINVA
+693 IDSTWLLNVA
-703 THLLK
+703 KHLLK
-708 HSYSDAHWDS
+708 HSYSDALWDS

-729 SLYGMTLVAGKKI
+729 SLYGMTLIAGKRI
-742 NYGAINPIES
+742 NYGAVNPTES

-762 EGDLES
+762 EGDLGS
-768 STRFFKQN
+768 SAKFFKEN
-776 NEVIKEVRH
+776 NKVIDEVRH

-800 IYEFY
+800 IYAFY
-805 NKSLPEYVYD
+805 NKSLPAHVYD
-815 GQSFAAWSKK
+815 GQSFAAWTKK
-825 LNNNQKQRLCLT
+825 LNDEQKQRLCLT
-837 KESIINRETD
+837 KELIINRQTD
-847 DITEFTYPDNIDFN
+847 EITELAYPDKIEFN

-874 TKEDGLSVD
+874 AKEDGLSVGI
-883 VPLEVLNQFDQNQ
+883 PIEVLNQFDQNQ

-907 KITLLLKSLPKSIR
+907 KIAVLLKSLPKPIR
-921 KALVP
+921 KQLVP
-926 IPETATECVNN
+926 IPETAAKCVNN

-949 ISYLFKTRNVDIAIN
+949 ISYLFKTRAVDITID
-964 DFVEGD
+964 DFSESV

-976 TNFRIVD
+976 TNYRIVNS
-983 AENKLIAE
+983 ENELIAE
-991 GNDIVELKNKLATQI
+991 GEDIVALKNKLATQI
-1006 EHAFTDLYQDAFG
+1006 EHAFTDLYQDAIG
-1019 EEEISSWNFGDL
+1019 EEEISSWDFGDL
-1031 AIEEKVTSKENVI
+1031 PVEQVVKVKENTI

-1069 YYLKFGLRGLLKKSL
+1069 YYLRFGLRGLLKNAL
-1084 IKEIKFLRKNLRGID
+1084 AKEIKYLRKNLRGID
-1099 KIALLYTRYGKK
+1099 KLALLYTGFGNK
-1111 EDLVD
+1111 DQLVE

-1128 FEKKLIRKQ
+1128 YEKTLIRKQ
-1137 DHFLAN
+1137 DHFLAA
-1143 LEQGRSELIGNADR
+1143 LEQGRSELLGNADK
-1157 ICVILQKI
+1157 ICILLQKI
-1165 LELNLKVQTLLSDAS
+1165 LEMNLQVQTMLSDES
-1180 MLKYSHAVK
+1180 MLKYSHAIS

-1205 DIDTEY
+1205 DIGMEY

-1229 EYGIDRDLQSTK
+1229 EYALEKDLQTTK
-1241 QIQTHWDRIKKLVDH
+1241 QIVPHWSRIKKLVDH
-1256 AYETDGNTTG
+1256 AYETDGNTTA

-1298 KAWERCQ
+1298 KAWERYQ

>member
-1 MLHGFNAAVKDKNRK
+1 MHSLNIAVKDMNRK
-16 GMTSSELKN
+16 GMTSLELKN
-25 IYDRLTK
+25 IYDRLSEA
-32 GRSSDR
+32 RSSEQF
-38 SRLKRKYDR
+38 RLKRDFNCLKNINNENKAEWEALKRNIELSVKSKADR
-47 LKKLNRDKNPEW
+47 
-59 DALLRDIEISVQN
+59 V
-72 KLDRENRLPKCDFD
+72 NRLPECNFD
-86 DNLPINQHVDEISA
+86 DNLPINQHVDEISD
-100 AIRNHPVTIICGE
+100 AILNNPVTIICGE

-124 LCLTLGRGVDGI
+124 LCLKLGRGIGGV

-142 RRLAARTVAK
+142 RRLAAKTVAV
-152 RIAEELQSELGSD
+152 RIAEELGSELGD
-165 VGFKIRHQDVT
+165 AVGYKIRHQDVT

-249 SEHFN
+249 SEHFD

-268 DVLYRPIEEPDE
+268 DVLYRPVEISNEDE
-280 DVEPVSREEIVL
+280 DPISREEIIL
-292 HAIRELTSY
+292 QAIRELTSY

-431 SRAEYTEPEILRTNL
+431 SRGEYTEPEILRTNL

-454 ALKIGDIAQYPFINP
+454 ALKIGNIEKYPFINP

-486 ALDKDER
+486 ALDKEEK
-493 LTPIG
+493 LTPVG

-516 AHDFNCLHEIL
+516 AHDFHCVHEIL

-532 LGIQDPRER
+532 LSIQDPRER
-541 PVDKQQK
+541 PIDKKQK
-548 ADESH
+548 ADTSH
-553 KQFADD
+553 QQFSDD

-570 NFYQKQIKQLSQNK
+570 GFYQKQIKQLSQNK

-593 LSFMKMREWI
+593 LSYTKMREWI

-609 RHVCTDMGLL
+609 RHVCTEMGLL

-675 VAAELVETSRLFA
+675 VAADLVETTRLYA

-693 IDSAWLINVA
+693 IDSAWLISVA
-703 THLLK
+703 KHLLK
-708 HSYSDAHWDS
+708 RSYSDAHWDS

-729 SLYGMTLVAGKKI
+729 SLYGMNLVSGKRI
-742 NYGAINPIES
+742 NYGAINPVES
-752 KALFIRNALI
+752 KALFIRNALV

-768 STRFFKQN
+768 SAKFFKHN
-776 NEVIKEVRH
+776 NQLIAEVRH
-785 LEVKSRRPDILNEEA
+785 LEVKSRRPDILNEGA
-800 IYEFY
+800 VYKFY
-805 NKSLPEYVYD
+805 SKALPAHVYD
-815 GQSFAAWSKK
+815 GQSFAAWVKQ
-825 LNNNQKQRLCLT
+825 LNKEQKQTLYLT
-837 KESIINRETD
+837 NDLIINREID
-847 DITEFTYPDNIDFN
+847 DITEMTYPDNIKFN

-874 TKEDGLSVD
+874 TKEDGISVD
-883 VPLEVLNQFDQNQ
+883 VPIEVLNQFDQHH

-907 KITLLLKSLPKSIR
+907 KVILLLKSLPKPIR
-921 KALVP
+921 KTLVP

-949 ISYLFKTRNVDIAIN
+949 IAYLFKTRAVDIAIN
-964 DFVEGD
+964 DFTEGA

-976 TNFRIVD
+976 TNYRVVD
-983 AENKLIAE
+983 SNNELIAE
-991 GNDIVELKNKLATQI
+991 GDDIVELKNKLATQI
-1006 EHAFTDLYQDAFG
+1006 EHAFTDLYQASFG
-1019 EEEISSWNFGDL
+1019 EEEITSWDFDDL
-1031 AIEEKVTSKENVI
+1031 PIEQKVTTKGNTI
-1044 TSYPSLLEEDGKVYR
+1044 TSYPSLLEEDGKVYK

-1084 IKEIKFLRKNLRGID
+1084 SKEIKYLRKNLRNID
-1099 KIALLYTRYGKK
+1099 KLALLYAGFGNK
-1111 EDLVD
+1111 EELVG

-1128 FEKKLIRKQ
+1128 YEKVLIRKQ
-1137 DHFLAN
+1137 GHFLAA

-1157 ICVILQKI
+1157 VCVVLQKI
-1165 LELNLKVQTLLSDAS
+1165 LEMNLQVRTLLADQA

-1205 DIDTEY
+1205 DIETEY

-1229 EYGIDRDLQSTK
+1229 EYGLDKDRQSTE
-1241 QIQTHWDRIKKLVDH
+1241 QIQPHWDRIKKLVDH
-1256 AYETDGNTTG
+1256 AYETDGNTSS

-1273 CEELRISLYAQGL
+1273 CEELRISLFAQGL
-1286 KTKIPVSLKRMD
+1286 KTRIPVSLKRLD

>member
-1 MLHGFNAAVKDKNRK
+1 MRSL
-16 GMTSSELKN
+16 ELKN
-25 IYDRLTK
+25 IYDRLSDV
-32 GRSSDR
+32 RSSER
-38 SRLKRKYDR
+38 FRLKRDFDR
-47 LKKLNRDKNPEW
+47 LKKHRCENNPEW
-59 DALLRDIEISVQN
+59 DALKRDIELSVQN
-72 KLDRENRLPKCDFD
+72 KLERENRLPKCHLD
-86 DNLPINQHVDEISA
+86 DNLPINQYVVEISD
-100 AIRNHPVTIICGE
+100 AIRNNPVTIICGE
-113 TGSGKTTQLPK
+113 TGSGKTTQIPK
-124 LCLTLGRGVDGI
+124 LCLTLGRGIGGV

-152 RIAEELQSELGSD
+152 RIAEELDSELGSD
-165 VGFKIRHQDVT
+165 VGYKIRHQDVT
-176 NKHSYIKLMTDGIL
+176 SKHSYIKLMTDGIL

-241 ATIDVTRF
+241 ATIDVARF

-254 NAPIIEVSGRTWPV
+254 NAPVIEVSGRTWPV
-268 DVLYRPIEEPDE
+268 DVLYRPIEETDE
-280 DVEPVSREEIVL
+280 DEEPVSRVEVIL
-292 HAIRELTSY
+292 QAIRELTSY

-321 FLRKQNLRDTDI
+321 FLRNQNLRDTDI

-408 RKGRCGRTSE
+408 RKGRCGRTSD
-418 GICIRLYSEEDFS
+418 GMCIRLYSEEDFS

-454 ALKIGDIAQYPFINP
+454 ALKIGNIEQYPFINP

-475 NDGMRLLREIN
+475 NDGMRLLFEIN
-486 ALDKDER
+486 ALDQDEK

-516 AHDFNCLHEIL
+516 AHDLNCLHEIL

-532 LGIQDPRER
+532 LSIQDPRER
-541 PVDKQQK
+541 PIDKQQK

-553 KQFADD
+553 KQFSDD

-593 LSFMKMREWI
+593 LSYMKMREWI

-609 RHVCTDMGLL
+609 RHVCTEIDLL
-619 LNTEPA
+619 LNTESA

-637 MSSHVAFLSDKHEY
+637 MPSHVAFLSDKHEY

-675 VAAELVETSRLFA
+675 VAADLVETSRLFA

-703 THLLK
+703 KHLLK
-708 HSYSDAHWDS
+708 HSYSDAHWDR

-729 SLYGMTLVAGKKI
+729 SLYGMTLVAGKRI
-742 NYGAINPIES
+742 NYGAVNPVES

-762 EGDLES
+762 EGELES
-768 STRFFKQN
+768 SAKFFKQN
-776 NEVIKEVRH
+776 NKVIDEVRQ
-785 LEVKSRRPDILNEEA
+785 LEIKSRRPDILNEEA

-805 NKSLPEYVYD
+805 NNALPPHVCD
-815 GQSFAAWSKK
+815 GQSFAAWVKK
-825 LNNNQKQRLCLT
+825 LNNHQKQRLCLT
-837 KESIINRETD
+837 KKLIINRETD
-847 DITEFTYPDNIDFN
+847 DITEFTYPDNIEFN

-874 TKEDGLSVD
+874 AKEDGLSVD
-883 VPLEVLNQFDQNQ
+883 IPIEVLNQFDQNQ

-907 KITLLLKSLPKSIR
+907 KIALLLKSLPKPIR
-921 KALVP
+921 KQLVP
-926 IPETATECVNN
+926 IPETVAECVNN
-937 IKNHSISLKQNL
+937 IKNHSISLKQYL
-949 ISYLFKTRNVDIAIN
+949 IAYLFKARAVDIAID
-964 DFVEGD
+964 DFTEKT
-970 LPEHLR
+970 LPDHLK
-976 TNFRIVD
+976 TNYRIVNS
-983 AENKLIAE
+983 ENELIAE
-991 GNDIVELKNKLATQI
+991 SEDINALKNKLTTQI
-1006 EHAFTDLYQDAFG
+1006 EHAFTNLYQDAIG
-1019 EEEISSWNFGDL
+1019 EEEITKWNFGDL
-1031 AIEEKVTSKENVI
+1031 PIEQVVTVKENTI

-1069 YYLKFGLRGLLKKSL
+1069 YYLRFGLRGLLKNAL
-1084 IKEIKFLRKNLRGID
+1084 AKEIKYLRKNLRGLE
-1099 KIALLYTRYGKK
+1099 KLALLYTGFGNK
-1111 EDLVD
+1111 DQLVE

-1128 FEKKLIRKQ
+1128 YEKTLIRKQ
-1137 DHFLAN
+1137 CHFLET
-1143 LEQGRSELIGNADR
+1143 LEQGRSELLGSADR
-1157 ICVILQKI
+1157 ICILLQKI
-1165 LELNLKVQTLLSDAS
+1165 LEKHLQVQTMLFDESI
-1180 MLKYSHAVK
+1180 LKYSHAIN

-1195 EYMMFHGFIE
+1195 EYMIFHGFIE
-1205 DIDTEY
+1205 DIGMEY

-1229 EYGIDRDLQSTK
+1229 EYAVDKDRQTTK
-1241 QIQTHWDRIKKLVDH
+1241 QIAPHWSRIKKLVDH
-1256 AYETDGNTTG
+1256 AYETDANTTA

-1298 KAWERCQ
+1298 KAWEKCQ
-1305 KEN
+1305 KQN

>member
-1 MLHGFNAAVKDKNRK
+1 MTPLEIKNIDALLLETR
-16 GMTSSELKN
+16 SSERNSLKQ
-25 IYDRLTK
+25 IFV
-32 GRSSDR
+32 
-38 SRLKRKYDR
+38 R
-47 LKKLNRDKNPEW
+47 LKKRNVADNPEW
-59 DALLRDIEISVQN
+59 ETLKRAIELSIQSKRDRIS
-72 KLDRENRLPKCDFD
+72 RLPQCEFD
-86 DNLPINQHVDEISA
+86 DNLPINHCHNEIRDVISNNP
-100 AIRNHPVTIICGE
+100 ITVICGE

-124 LCLTLGRGVDGI
+124 LCLTLGRGIGGV

-152 RIAEELQSELGSD
+152 RIAEELKSDLGSD

-176 NKHSYIKLMTDGIL
+176 SKHSYIKLMTDGIL

-249 SEHFN
+249 SEHFD
-254 NAPIIEVSGRTWPV
+254 NAPIIEVSGRIWPV
-268 DVLYRPIEEPDE
+268 DVLYRPIEESNEDE
-280 DVEPVSREEIVL
+280 DQVSREDAIL

-310 EGEGEIHETDK
+310 EGEGEIHGTDK
-321 FLRKQNLRDTDI
+321 FLRKQNLPDTDI
-333 LPLYARLSSSRQNKI
+333 LPLYSRLSSSRQNKI
-348 FAPHK
+348 FTPHK

-382 RISRYSYRSKVQR
+382 RMSRYSYRSKVQR

-418 GICIRLYSEEDFS
+418 GICIRLYSEEDFY

-454 ALKIGDIAQYPFINP
+454 ALNIGDIQQYPFINP

-486 ALDKDER
+486 ALDKEEN

-532 LGIQDPRER
+532 LSIQDPRER
-541 PVDKQQK
+541 PTDKQQK

-553 KQFADD
+553 KQFSDD

-570 NFYQKQIKQLSQNK
+570 KFYQKQIKQLSQNK

-593 LSFMKMREWI
+593 LSYMKMREWI

-609 RHVCTDMGLL
+609 RHVCSEISLM

-675 VAAELVETSRLFA
+675 VAADLVETSRLFG

-693 IDSAWLINVA
+693 IDSIWLINVA
-703 THLLK
+703 KHLLK
-708 HSYSDAHWDS
+708 HAYSDAHWDS

-729 SLYGMTLVAGKKI
+729 SLYGMTLIAGKRI
-742 NYGAINPIES
+742 NYGAINPVES
-752 KALFIRNALI
+752 KTLFIRNALI

-768 STRFFKQN
+768 STSFFKQN
-776 NEVIKEVRH
+776 NKTIEEIKH

-805 NKSLPEYVYD
+805 NKSLPEHVYD

-825 LNNNQKQRLCLT
+825 LNTAQKQRLCLT
-837 KESIINRETD
+837 KESIVNRNTN
-847 DITEFTYPDNIDFN
+847 DITEFTYPDNIEFN

-866 LEYKFLPG
+866 LKYTFLPG
-874 TKEDGLSVD
+874 AKEDGLSVD
-883 VPLEVLNQFDQNQ
+883 IPLEVLNQFDQNQ

-907 KITLLLKSLPKSIR
+907 KIILLLKSLPKSIR
-921 KALVP
+921 KRLVP
-926 IPETATECVNN
+926 IPETAAEYVSNINN
-937 IKNHSISLKQNL
+937 QSNSLKLNL
-949 ISYLFKTRNVDIAIN
+949 ISYLFKTRAIDIAID
-964 DFVEGD
+964 DFAEGVM
-970 LPEHLR
+970 PEHLR
-976 TNFRIVD
+976 TNYRIVD
-983 AENKLIAE
+983 AKNVLIAE
-991 GNDIVELKNKLATQI
+991 GNDIVKLKSNLATQI
-1006 EHAFTDLYQDAFG
+1006 EHAFTNIYQEAFG
-1019 EEEISSWNFGDL
+1019 EDEVTSWDFGDL
-1031 AIEEKVTSKENVI
+1031 SVEQRVTYKENII

-1059 YAFDNLRTAE
+1059 YAFDNLRAAD
-1069 YYLKFGLRGLLKKSL
+1069 YYLRFGLRGLLKNAL
-1084 IKEIKFLRKNLRGID
+1084 GKEIKYLRKNLKGID
-1099 KIALLYTRYGKK
+1099 RLALLYTRFGNR
-1111 EDLVD
+1111 EEIVD

-1128 FEKKLIRKQ
+1128 YEKKLIRKQ
-1137 DHFLAN
+1137 EYFLAR

-1157 ICVILQKI
+1157 ICSILQKI
-1165 LELNLKVQTLLSDAS
+1165 LEMNLQVQTLLCDAGI
-1180 MLKYSHAVK
+1180 LKYSHAVK

-1205 DIDTEY
+1205 DIETEY

-1229 EYGIDRDLQSTK
+1229 EHGVDKDRLSTK
-1241 QIQTHWDRIKKLVDH
+1241 QIQPHWDRIKKLVDH
-1256 AYETDGNTTG
+1256 AYETDGNTTS

-1273 CEELRISLYAQGL
+1273 CEELRISLFAQGL
-1286 KTKIPVSLKRMD
+1286 KTRMPVSLKRID
-1298 KAWERCQ
+1298 RAWERCQ